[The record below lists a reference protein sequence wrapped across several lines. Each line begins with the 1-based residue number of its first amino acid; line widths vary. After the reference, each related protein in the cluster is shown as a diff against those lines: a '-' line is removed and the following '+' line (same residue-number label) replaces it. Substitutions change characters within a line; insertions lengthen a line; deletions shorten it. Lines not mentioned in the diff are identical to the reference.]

1 MILRMLIWILF
12 LVGGGILGIWLDLQ
26 WFLTLFLNPFW
37 HIVTFI
43 AGIFLLK
50 FVLRVSRNTG
60 RFLARIGREGD
71 IPRMETN
78 KIVTEGMYGCMR
90 HPMHFGLL
98 FFPWSI
104 ALIIGSP
111 TFILL
116 IAPIEMLLIILL
128 IKIVE
133 EPEAIQ
139 KFGDAY
145 REYMKQVP
153 MFSLKKSCIKLI
165 LEDQPPTKQ
174 AKN

>member
-1 MILRMLIWILF
+1 MVVRMLIWVFF
-12 LVGGGILGIWLDLQ
+12 LVGGSILGIWLDLQ
-26 WFLTLFLNPFW
+26 WFRALFLNPFW
-37 HIVTFI
+37 HLFTLIG
-43 AGIFLLK
+43 GIFLLR

-60 RFLARIGREGD
+60 RFLARLGRDGD

-104 ALIIGSP
+104 ALLIGSP
-111 TFILL
+111 SFILI
-116 IAPIEMLLIILL
+116 IAPLEMLLIILL
-128 IKIVE
+128 VKVVE
-133 EPEAIQ
+133 EPEAIR

-153 MFSLKKSCIKLI
+153 MFSLKDDCIKLL
-165 LEDQPPTKQ
+165 LEEQPPKE
-174 AKN
+174 K

>member
-1 MILRMLIWILF
+1 MIVRMLIWVVF
-12 LVGGGILGIWLDLQ
+12 LVGGSILGILLDLQ
-26 WFLTLFLNPFW
+26 WFRALFYNPFW
-37 HIVTFI
+37 HIVTLI
-43 AGIFLLK
+43 AGIFLLR
-50 FVLRVSRNTG
+50 FVLRISRNTG

-111 TFILL
+111 SFIFL

-128 IKIVE
+128 IKLVE
-133 EPEAIQ
+133 EPGAIR
-139 KFGDAY
+139 KFGVTY
-145 REYMKQVP
+145 RDYMKQVP
-153 MFSLKKSCIKLI
+153 MFSLKSSCIKLL
-165 LEDQPPTKQ
+165 LEDQPPSDKG
-174 AKN
+174 K